1 MHSGKDFTGGKR
13 GFARA
18 KDELGQRQGSCALL
32 RTQFDHGIQRQ
43 QRRHAI
49 SGRRG
54 VAQVAADAAR
64 VLHLTGADLQCRL
77 LQAAKCRRQI
87 GGCNLGPSGGRTNA
101 QTLIHRDAPQG
112 RQGGD
117 VQNRPVK
124 LRACTGIEI
133 GPPGQNAPWPFGQKR
148 QRKIKVCGAGIG
160 GHARSG
166 IVCIQADCI
175 QERSAVNAADRKVL
189 ARGRMGVYP
198 EHMTQRP
205 YVLDAQIGYVLRRV
219 TQRHLALF
227 SEAIPEVTTT
237 QFAVLARLAELG
249 PQSQNALGRETALD
263 AATIKGVVD
272 RLARQGLVST
282 FPDPDDRRRLTVD
295 LSDEGRAV
303 FLRLVPTALD
313 VSARTLGPL
322 SEAEQRQLLD
332 LLMRLA

>member
-1 MHSGKDFTGGKR
+1 M
-13 GFARA
+13 
-18 KDELGQRQGSCALL
+18 
-32 RTQFDHGIQRQ
+32 
-43 QRRHAI
+43 
-49 SGRRG
+49 
-54 VAQVAADAAR
+54 
-64 VLHLTGADLQCRL
+64 
-77 LQAAKCRRQI
+77 
-87 GGCNLGPSGGRTNA
+87 
-101 QTLIHRDAPQG
+101 
-112 RQGGD
+112 
-117 VQNRPVK
+117 
-124 LRACTGIEI
+124 
-133 GPPGQNAPWPFGQKR
+133 
-148 QRKIKVCGAGIG
+148 
-160 GHARSG
+160 
-166 IVCIQADCI
+166 QADCI
-175 QERSAVNAADRKVL
+175 LGHPAVNAADRKVL
-189 ARGRMGVYP
+189 ARGWMGGYP
-198 EHMTQRP
+198 EYMTESP

-227 SEAIPEVTTT
+227 SDAIPEVTTT

-303 FLRLVPTALD
+303 FLRLVPTALE